1 MSNRTALVE
10 QVRAEP
16 GSEPA
21 ETVLEIENLQTH
33 FFTASGVV
41 RTTSSSVIG
50 IAAVNPLLV
59 AGAGVTRTLAA
70 RRERDGAGPRHQ

>member
-41 RTTSSSVIG
+41 PHHEQLCNR
-50 IAAVNPLLV
+50 IAAGNPLLV
-59 AGAGVTRTLAA
+59 AGAGGSPGISDV
-70 RRERDGAGPRHQ
+70 RR